1 MKHLL
6 NDLTEKEKNSI
17 REQHT
22 GGMKVVTE
30 NFSKLI
36 NTKSGDVKPLVN
48 EREGEDYSDLEK
60 EFDEYPSDDK
70 SSSDCEDL
78 FKSMDY
84 IYDDFMSQISL
95 SLDDMEPE
103 DAEDIYDEF
112 ESELGG
118 ILDEAKQMNCD
129 NIEDLE
135 TEYENYLSEMAG
147 KLGLRVD
154 CEHLFKSMKNI
165 YNDYMSQISSS
176 PDEIDEAEA
185 EDTYD
190 QFETEL
196 GGILDEANRTDCDDK
211 TMQDLEIVYNEYL
224 AEMAD
229 KLGLR

>member
-36 NTKSGDVKPLVN
+36 NAKSGNVKPLVN

-60 EFDEYPSDDK
+60 EFDKFSSDDK
-70 SSSDCEDL
+70 SPSDCEDL
-78 FKSMDY
+78 FKSMDF
-84 IYDDFMSQISL
+84 IYDDFMSQIS
-95 SLDDMEPE
+95 SPDEMDEAE
-103 DAEDIYDEF
+103 AEDTYDEF

-118 ILDEAKQMNCD
+118 ILDLSDDMGCD
-129 NIEDLE
+129 NKTRQNLE
-135 TEYENYLSEMAG
+135 IEYEAYLSEMAD
-147 KLGLRVD
+147 KLGLS
-154 CEHLFKSMKNI
+154 CEHLFKRMDFI
-165 YNDYMSQISSS
+165 YDYYMSQISS
-176 PDEIDEAEA
+176 PDEMDEAEA

-196 GGILDEANRTDCDDK
+196 AGILDKSNRMDCDDK
-211 TMQDLEIVYNEYL
+211 TKQDLEIVYNEYL

-229 KLGLR
+229 KLGL

>member
-48 EREGEDYSDLEK
+48 EQPSEWGRDSINRPGSFSNYIEGPGSIGNKDYNHDREIENTDSSDLEK
-60 EFDEYPSDDK
+60 EFDEF
-70 SSSDCEDL
+70 SSDE
-78 FKSMDY
+78 
-84 IYDDFMSQISL
+84 
-95 SLDDMEPE
+95 
-103 DAEDIYDEF
+103 
-112 ESELGG
+112 ESP
-118 ILDEAKQMNCD
+118 I
-129 NIEDLE
+129 
-135 TEYENYLSEMAG
+135 
-147 KLGLRVD
+147 D
-154 CEHLFKSMKNI
+154 CEHLFKTMDFI
-165 YNDYMSQISSS
+165 YDDYMSQISLS

-185 EDTYD
+185 EDIYD

-196 GGILDEANRTDCDDK
+196 GGILDHANQMDCDDEII
-211 TMQDLEIVYNEYL
+211 QHLEILYNEYL
-224 AEMAD
+224 SDMAN